1 MNKKWIIL
9 ILVLVIAVLAIGII
23 YANDTKTSEKTS
35 NNFKIVTTFYP
46 IYIMTANITEGAQNI
61 QLVNMT
67 DVNVGCL
74 HDYTLSTADM
84 KKIEKA
90 NVIVQ
95 NGLGLENFMDK
106 ILNTYSDIN
115 IIDSSKSIKNK
126 IEDAEEIN
134 PHIWTSIENYIIQV
148 EEIAS
153 QLSEMNPE
161 NATIYEANKEDYIKK
176 LQALKL
182 KYNTGLTNINGKK
195 AICLNEALTY
205 LTKEVGIEIT
215 SVKTDHEE
223 SSLSA
228 ETMKELINKMTTQDI
243 KIILVGNEDNQKSA
257 ETLANE
263 TGAKIY
269 TLKSGLIGNMDK
281 DAYIKA
287 MNDNF
292 EQLKQIR

>member
-9 ILVLVIAVLAIGII
+9 ILVLAILVLAIGII
-23 YANDTKTSEKTS
+23 YANNTKTSGEES
-35 NNFKIVTTFYP
+35 NDFKIVTTFYP

-90 NVIVQ
+90 NVIIQ

-106 ILNTYSDIN
+106 VLNTYFDIK
-115 IIDSSKSIKNK
+115 IIDSSKSITNK
-126 IEDAEEIN
+126 IEDIGEIN
-134 PHIWTSIENYIIQV
+134 PHIWTSIENYILQV
-148 EEIAS
+148 EEIAN

-161 NATIYEANKEDYIKK
+161 NASIYESNKENYIKK

-182 KYNTGLTNINGKK
+182 KYNTDLTNINGKR
-195 AICLNEALTY
+195 AICLNEAICY
-205 LTKEVGIEIT
+205 LAKEVGLEIT

-243 KIILVGNEDNQKSA
+243 KIILVDNEDNKKSA
-257 ETLANE
+257 ETIANE
-263 TGAKIY
+263 TGAKIL
-269 TLKSGLIGNMDK
+269 TLKSGLTGNMDI

-287 MNDNF
+287 MEDNL